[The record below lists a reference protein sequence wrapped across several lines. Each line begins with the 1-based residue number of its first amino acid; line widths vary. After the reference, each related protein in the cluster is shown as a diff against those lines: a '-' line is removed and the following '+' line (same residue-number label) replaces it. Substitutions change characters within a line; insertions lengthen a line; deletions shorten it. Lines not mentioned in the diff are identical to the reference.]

1 MIELSGFVKD
11 IEFSHEVKGKLYY
24 NGIVGVERFSNVI
37 DKVPIVLDGSLGI
50 ENGKFYN
57 MKGEV
62 CTRNK
67 HDENVSHLIVYVYVN
82 SSEEVEKLPFAEFG
96 SNNVKYDCTIVKKNP
111 SRVTPLGKTVCDFV
125 AAINYPNGISAYIP
139 CICWGSTAK
148 WLDTVELYSTV
159 SIRGRFQSREYTK
172 VLEDGTSEERTAYEI
187 SCSSI
192 RMVKK
197 NGD

>member
-11 IEFSHEVKGKLYY
+11 VEFSHEIKGKTYY
-24 NGIVGVERFSNVI
+24 KGFVDVERVSCVI
-37 DKVPIVLDGSLGI
+37 DEVPIMFESSLGI

-67 HDENVSHLIVYVYVN
+67 HDENGSHLIVYVYVN
-82 SSEEVEKLPFAEFG
+82 SSEEVEKLPFAELG
-96 SNNVKYDCTIVKKNP
+96 SNNVKYNCVIVKKNP

-125 AAINYPNGISAYIP
+125 AAINYPSGRTAYVP
-139 CICWGSTAK
+139 CICWYETAR
-148 WLDTVELYSTV
+148 WLDTVELYSNVT
-159 SIRGRFQSREYTK
+159 IYGRFQSRVYTK

-187 SCSSI
+187 SCSDI

>member
-1 MIELSGFVKD
+1 MRLAGKVRN
-11 IEFSHEVKGKLYY
+11 IEFSHKIKGKTYY
-24 NGIVGVERFSNVI
+24 KGFVDVERVSCVI
-37 DKVPIVLDGSLGI
+37 DEVPIVFERSLGI
-50 ENGKFYN
+50 ENGQFYN

-67 HDENVSHLIVYVYVN
+67 HDENGLHLIVYVYVN

-125 AAINYPNGISAYIP
+125 ATINYPNGRSAYIP

-159 SIRGRFQSREYTK
+159 SIRGRFQSREYKK